1 MMELNQKACLEI
13 TQGED
18 VFLKGAYFQELM
30 VLTSDMALPASLRIS
45 AMITWPL
52 STATS
57 IGVRC

>member
-18 VFLKGAYFQELM
+18 VLLKGAYFWELM
-30 VLTSDMALPASLRIS
+30 VLTSDMALPASLRNS
-45 AMITWPL
+45 AMMTLPL

-57 IGVRC
+57 RGVL